1 MKPAKSGEAAK
12 SRGAE
17 LGTAPWRRGPR
28 VGAEHAGRR
37 RNGTCSSRT
46 DGEVH
51 KRPPATLQ
59 NVV

>member
-28 VGAEHAGRR
+28 VGEEHAGRR
-37 RNGTCSSRT
+37 RNGTRSSRT

-51 KRPPATLQ
+51 NWPPAT
-59 NVV
+59 